1 MKFPLGNL
9 NPGPYPLHPTNTYTY
24 EVTTAPKMHSGKSV
38 DITKK
43 SKTIKPLL
51 EHVRTKSHCYDK
63 FFIPPPPTPSLFN
76 LYGVY
81 NNR

>member
-1 MKFPLGNL
+1 MFHTIFIYFFESNIHILSIIF
-9 NPGPYPLHPTNTYTY
+9 LHMMLTKVN
-24 EVTTAPKMHSGKSV
+24 MMSLKSV

-63 FFIPPPPTPSLFN
+63 LFMT
-76 LYGVY
+76 GVAEY
-81 NNR
+81 